1 MLDETVNQIN
11 FKEILDFAEMDKFV
25 EDLFSNWRTDNK
37 PQEQENTRNTASKGS
52 K

>member
-11 FKEILDFAEMDKFV
+11 FKEILDFTEMDKFV
-25 EDLFSNWRTDNK
+25 EDLFSNWRTNK
-37 PQEQENTRNTASKGS
+37 ELSSVLEENKTKKTK